1 MKRIVL
7 IVLCF
12 LVSLFAQVE
21 PEFQG
26 FAGNLLK
33 LKKAKSG
40 YHDFSMRIDVPP
52 WAFSVEGEVKSPGG
66 DPDVLF
72 NGIFDDELIVVLAY
86 VPSPTQGKDGHEYQT
101 GMFDL
106 MIYLQDEKTF
116 IKNLSFE
123 LLPPAN
129 DSWAKESFEMAK
141 SSAAMLGSIWSSKYE
156 KKIIVASATPL
167 TKKKIKSLKKKYAA
181 N

>member
-1 MKRIVL
+1 MKKLVVL
-7 IVLCF
+7 VFCLIS
-12 LVSLFAQVE
+12 SLFAQVE

-26 FAGNLLK
+26 FAGNLLR
-33 LKKAKSG
+33 LKKAEKG
-40 YHDFSMRIDVPP
+40 YHSFSMELNVPP

-72 NGIFDDELIVVLAY
+72 NGIFDEELIVVMAY
-86 VPSPTQGKDGHEYQT
+86 IPYPTQGKDGNEYQT

-106 MIYLQDEKTF
+106 MIYLQDEKTQ
-116 IKNLSFE
+116 IRNLSFN

-141 SSAAMLGSIWSSKYE
+141 SSAQMLGPIWNGKFE

-167 TKKKIKSLKKKYAA
+167 TKKKIKALQKKMNKK
-181 N
+181 